1 MIILGYDMNSFNSS
15 SLLILGMLI
24 YIKGLLFRLHD
35 VNDSLVNI
43 REAVEDLPDQ
53 EGDSVKKLRRMVDRM
68 KPVSGWVMRHAHLI
82 FLNKQ
87 FQQCHLNNLTIL
99 GTECSRLK
107 DPP

>member
-1 MIILGYDMNSFNSS
+1 
-15 SLLILGMLI
+15 MLI

-68 KPVSGWVMRHAHLI
+68 KPVSGWVMLI
-82 FLNKQ
+82 
-87 FQQCHLNNLTIL
+87 
-99 GTECSRLK
+99 
-107 DPP
+107 

>member
-1 MIILGYDMNSFNSS
+1 MNSFNLS

-68 KPVSGWVMRHAHLI
+68 KPVSGWVIKNI
-82 FLNKQ
+82 F
-87 FQQCHLNNLTIL
+87 IL
-99 GTECSRLK
+99 SLRIE
-107 DPP
+107 